1 MRPFSLSPLIPFLFI
16 LGILVSMVI
25 LPIGYTYD
33 ETCPRCQGKGVVT
46 CETCHGDGKCWI
58 CDGTGK
64 IWYMPESDNWC
75 AACQGTGIC
84 YTCGGLGSHSC
95 GECGGAGLLI
105 HWMFTPTG
113 STTVLSI
120 TGIFLFLGFFV
131 LNGFFTALHLS
142 FNQWIYEVEDMGF
155 WFNPSFMTW
164 LFAKYRRRWAKWQT
178 GLSLLFAI
186 YFGDFLFLIFSLKN
200 ITQETFVIGTL
211 FSVGIVGLFS
221 FIFYKSYVAGIK
233 TSL

>member
-1 MRPFSLSPLIPFLFI
+1 MRPFSLFPLILFLFI

-25 LPIGYTYD
+25 LPIVYTYD
-33 ETCPRCQGKGVVT
+33 ETCPICQGKGVVT

-64 IWYMPESDNWC
+64 IWYMPESDNLC

-113 STTVLSI
+113 FTTVLSI
-120 TGIFLFLGFFV
+120 TGIFVFLGFFV
-131 LNGFFTALHLS
+131 LNGFFTAFHLS

-186 YFGDFLFLIFSLKN
+186 YFGDFLFWIFSLKN